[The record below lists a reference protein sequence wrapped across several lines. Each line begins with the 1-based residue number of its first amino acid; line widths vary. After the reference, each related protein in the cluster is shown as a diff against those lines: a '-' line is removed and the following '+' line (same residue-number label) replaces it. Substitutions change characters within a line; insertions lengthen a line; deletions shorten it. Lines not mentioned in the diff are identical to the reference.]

1 MYGCCK
7 HYLSSAAR
15 EFVWQ
20 TMTDNRLM
28 YQHAKNPQIAIV
40 PPQIQPA
47 VCIQIESQSE
57 EPTSHV
63 SSDDEE
69 LKDDSESLASQKSQ
83 TQ

>member
-1 MYGCCK
+1 
-7 HYLSSAAR
+7 
-15 EFVWQ
+15 
-20 TMTDNRLM
+20 MTDNRLK
-28 YQHAKNPQIAIV
+28 YQLARNPQIAIV

-47 VCIQIESQSE
+47 VYVQLESQSE
-57 EPTSHV
+57 ERTSHV